1 MKQSKTM
8 ELKKPVRVSLA
19 RQVLTAMESMI
30 RSGKWK
36 VGDRIPAEA
45 ELARA
50 FSVSHNTIREALQS
64 LIHMG
69 MLEARP
75 GDGTY
80 VMASDRFAVAVSNR
94 LKESELPQILEARLA
109 LEKEIARLAA
119 VKRTDEDLK
128 ELENALED
136 CHGRVRQGIEDDMLF
151 HAAVARATHNP
162 VLSELYNVVIRHVQ
176 ENLEK
181 LLQEKQ
187 YDSGAM
193 KLHDDLLAA
202 IRNQE
207 ADEAENIIVKIVEFD
222 TVSIGGHALLKLT
235 EQAIPIMRN
244 RHFFLFGLF
253 SKAVRRNE
261 IGEQESRT
269 GMNNS
274 ERKSVAF
281 CIHW

>member
-94 LKESELPQILEARLA
+94 LKESDLPQILEARLA
-109 LEKEIARLAA
+109 LEKEIVRL
-119 VKRTDEDLK
+119 
-128 ELENALED
+128 
-136 CHGRVRQGIEDDMLF
+136 EDDMLF

-176 ENLEK
+176 ENLER

-187 YDSGAM
+187 YDAGAM

-202 IRNQE
+202 IRKQE

-222 TVSIGGHALLKLT
+222 TVSIGGSC
-235 EQAIPIMRN
+235 P
-244 RHFFLFGLF
+244 
-253 SKAVRRNE
+253 S
-261 IGEQESRT
+261 
-269 GMNNS
+269 
-274 ERKSVAF
+274 
-281 CIHW
+281 

>member
-1 MKQSKTM
+1 
-8 ELKKPVRVSLA
+8 
-19 RQVLTAMESMI
+19 
-30 RSGKWK
+30 
-36 VGDRIPAEA
+36 
-45 ELARA
+45 
-50 FSVSHNTIREALQS
+50 
-64 LIHMG
+64 
-69 MLEARP
+69 
-75 GDGTY
+75 
-80 VMASDRFAVAVSNR
+80 MASDRFAIAVSNR

-136 CHGRVRQGIEDDMLF
+136 CHGRVRPGIEDDMLF

-162 VLSELYNVVIRHVQ
+162 VLSELYNVVILHVQ

-222 TVSIGGHALLKLT
+222 TVSIGGSC
-235 EQAIPIMRN
+235 P
-244 RHFFLFGLF
+244 
-253 SKAVRRNE
+253 S
-261 IGEQESRT
+261 
-269 GMNNS
+269 
-274 ERKSVAF
+274 
-281 CIHW
+281 

>member
-94 LKESELPQILEARLA
+94 LKESELPQILE
-109 LEKEIARLAA
+109 ARLAA

-222 TVSIGGHALLKLT
+222 TVSIGGSC
-235 EQAIPIMRN
+235 P
-244 RHFFLFGLF
+244 
-253 SKAVRRNE
+253 S
-261 IGEQESRT
+261 
-269 GMNNS
+269 
-274 ERKSVAF
+274 
-281 CIHW
+281 

>member
-80 VMASDRFAVAVSNR
+80 VIAVAVSNR

-128 ELENALED
+128 ELENALKD

-202 IRNQE
+202 IRKQE

-222 TVSIGGHALLKLT
+222 TVSIGG
-235 EQAIPIMRN
+235 
-244 RHFFLFGLF
+244 
-253 SKAVRRNE
+253 
-261 IGEQESRT
+261 
-269 GMNNS
+269 
-274 ERKSVAF
+274 AF
-281 CIHW
+281 IS

>member
-109 LEKEIARLAA
+109 AA
-119 VKRTDEDLK
+119 KRTDEDLK
-128 ELENALED
+128 ELENALKD

-222 TVSIGGHALLKLT
+222 TVSIGGSF
-235 EQAIPIMRN
+235 I
-244 RHFFLFGLF
+244 
-253 SKAVRRNE
+253 S
-261 IGEQESRT
+261 
-269 GMNNS
+269 
-274 ERKSVAF
+274 
-281 CIHW
+281 

>member
-109 LEKEIARLAA
+109 A

-128 ELENALED
+128 ELENALKD

-222 TVSIGGHALLKLT
+222 TVSIGGSC
-235 EQAIPIMRN
+235 P
-244 RHFFLFGLF
+244 
-253 SKAVRRNE
+253 S
-261 IGEQESRT
+261 
-269 GMNNS
+269 
-274 ERKSVAF
+274 
-281 CIHW
+281 

>member
-1 MKQSKTM
+1 MKKSKTM
-8 ELKKPVRVSLA
+8 ELKKPVRVSLS

-109 LEKEIARLAA
+109 A
-119 VKRTDEDLK
+119 VKRTEEDLK
-128 ELENALED
+128 ELESALKD
-136 CHGRVRQGIEDDMLF
+136 CHARVRPGIEDDMLF

-162 VLSELYNVVIRHVQ
+162 VLAELYNVVIRHVQ
-176 ENLEK
+176 ENLEG

-187 YDSGAM
+187 YDAGAM
-193 KLHDDLLAA
+193 KLHDDLLDA
-202 IRNQE
+202 IRQRE
-207 ADEAENIIVKIVEFD
+207 ADTAENIIVKIVEFD
-222 TVSIGGHALLKLT
+222 TVSIGG
-235 EQAIPIMRN
+235 Q
-244 RHFFLFGLF
+244 F
-253 SKAVRRNE
+253 SA
-261 IGEQESRT
+261 
-269 GMNNS
+269 
-274 ERKSVAF
+274 
-281 CIHW
+281 

>member
-109 LEKEIARLAA
+109 A

-136 CHGRVRQGIEDDMLF
+136 CHGRVRPGIEDDMLF

-162 VLSELYNVVIRHVQ
+162 VLSELYNVVILHVQ

-222 TVSIGGHALLKLT
+222 TVSIGGSC
-235 EQAIPIMRN
+235 P
-244 RHFFLFGLF
+244 
-253 SKAVRRNE
+253 S
-261 IGEQESRT
+261 
-269 GMNNS
+269 
-274 ERKSVAF
+274 
-281 CIHW
+281 

>member
-1 MKQSKTM
+1 M
-8 ELKKPVRVSLA
+8 
-19 RQVLTAMESMI
+19 
-30 RSGKWK
+30 
-36 VGDRIPAEA
+36 
-45 ELARA
+45 
-50 FSVSHNTIREALQS
+50 
-64 LIHMG
+64 
-69 MLEARP
+69 
-75 GDGTY
+75 
-80 VMASDRFAVAVSNR
+80 
-94 LKESELPQILEARLA
+94 
-109 LEKEIARLAA
+109 EKEIARLAA

-128 ELENALED
+128 ELENALKD

-222 TVSIGGHALLKLT
+222 TVSIGGSC
-235 EQAIPIMRN
+235 P
-244 RHFFLFGLF
+244 
-253 SKAVRRNE
+253 S
-261 IGEQESRT
+261 
-269 GMNNS
+269 
-274 ERKSVAF
+274 
-281 CIHW
+281 

>member
-8 ELKKPVRVSLA
+8 ELKKRVRVSLA

-109 LEKEIARLAA
+109 A

-136 CHGRVRQGIEDDMLF
+136 CHGRVRPGIEDDMLF

-222 TVSIGGHALLKLT
+222 TVSIGGSC
-235 EQAIPIMRN
+235 P
-244 RHFFLFGLF
+244 
-253 SKAVRRNE
+253 S
-261 IGEQESRT
+261 
-269 GMNNS
+269 
-274 ERKSVAF
+274 
-281 CIHW
+281 

>member
-1 MKQSKTM
+1 M

-109 LEKEIARLAA
+109 A

-136 CHGRVRQGIEDDMLF
+136 CHGRVRPGIEDDMLF

-222 TVSIGGHALLKLT
+222 TVSIGGSC
-235 EQAIPIMRN
+235 P
-244 RHFFLFGLF
+244 
-253 SKAVRRNE
+253 S
-261 IGEQESRT
+261 
-269 GMNNS
+269 
-274 ERKSVAF
+274 
-281 CIHW
+281 

>member
-1 MKQSKTM
+1 MNQSKTM
-8 ELKKPVRVSLA
+8 ALKKPVRVSLP

-119 VKRTDEDLK
+119 LKRTDEDLK
-128 ELENALED
+128 ELENALKD
-136 CHGRVRQGIEDDMLF
+136 CHGRVRPGIEDDMLF

-162 VLSELYNVVIRHVQ
+162 VLAELYNVVIRHVQ
-176 ENLEK
+176 ENLER

-187 YDSGAM
+187 YDTCAM
-193 KLHDDLLAA
+193 KLHDDLLDA
-202 IRNQE
+202 IRRRE
-207 ADEAENIIVKIVEFD
+207 ADYAENIIVKIVEFD
-222 TVSIGGHALLKLT
+222 TVSIGSSF
-235 EQAIPIMRN
+235 P
-244 RHFFLFGLF
+244 
-253 SKAVRRNE
+253 S
-261 IGEQESRT
+261 
-269 GMNNS
+269 
-274 ERKSVAF
+274 
-281 CIHW
+281 

>member
-1 MKQSKTM
+1 MEILHGKSLTPGTARGCIHIFAENSAEHGEEKGQS
-8 ELKKPVRVSLA
+8 
-19 RQVLTAMESMI
+19 
-30 RSGKWK
+30 
-36 VGDRIPAEA
+36 AEA

-94 LKESELPQILEARLA
+94 LKESDLPQILE
-109 LEKEIARLAA
+109 ARLAA

-128 ELENALED
+128 ELENALKD

-222 TVSIGGHALLKLT
+222 TVSIGGSC
-235 EQAIPIMRN
+235 P
-244 RHFFLFGLF
+244 
-253 SKAVRRNE
+253 S
-261 IGEQESRT
+261 
-269 GMNNS
+269 
-274 ERKSVAF
+274 
-281 CIHW
+281 

>member
-1 MKQSKTM
+1 MKKPKTM
-8 ELKKPVRVSLA
+8 DLKKPVRVSLS

-119 VKRTDEDLK
+119 VKRTEEDLK
-128 ELENALED
+128 VLESALKD
-136 CHGRVRQGIEDDMLF
+136 CHARVRPGIEDDMLF

-162 VLSELYNVVIRHVQ
+162 VLAELYNVVIRHVQ
-176 ENLEK
+176 ENLEG

-187 YDSGAM
+187 YDAGAM
-193 KLHDDLLAA
+193 KLHDDLLDA
-202 IRNQE
+202 IRRRE
-207 ADEAENIIVKIVEFD
+207 AVSAVIILAQIVEFD
-222 TVSIGGHALLKLT
+222 SVCIGG
-235 EQAIPIMRN
+235 Q
-244 RHFFLFGLF
+244 
-253 SKAVRRNE
+253 
-261 IGEQESRT
+261 
-269 GMNNS
+269 
-274 ERKSVAF
+274 F
-281 CIHW
+281 CA

>member
-1 MKQSKTM
+1 MKKTKTM
-8 ELKKPVRVSLA
+8 ELKKPVRVSLS
-19 RQVLTAMESMI
+19 RQVLNAMESMI

-36 VGDRIPAEA
+36 VGDRIPAEP

-119 VKRTDEDLK
+119 VKRTEED
-128 ELENALED
+128 LENALKD
-136 CHGRVRQGIEDDMLF
+136 CHARVRPGIEDDMLF

-162 VLSELYNVVIRHVQ
+162 VLAELYNVVIRHVQ
-176 ENLEK
+176 ENLEG
-181 LLQEKQ
+181 LLEEKQ
-187 YDSGAM
+187 YDAGAM
-193 KLHDDLLAA
+193 KLHDDLLDA
-202 IRNQE
+202 IRRRE
-207 ADEAENIIVKIVEFD
+207 ADTAENIIVRIVEFD
-222 TVSIGGHALLKLT
+222 TVSIGGQFRA
-235 EQAIPIMRN
+235 
-244 RHFFLFGLF
+244 
-253 SKAVRRNE
+253 
-261 IGEQESRT
+261 
-269 GMNNS
+269 
-274 ERKSVAF
+274 
-281 CIHW
+281 

>member
-109 LEKEIARLAA
+109 A

-128 ELENALED
+128 ELENALKD

-176 ENLEK
+176 ENLER

-202 IRNQE
+202 IRKQE

-222 TVSIGGHALLKLT
+222 TVSIGGSC
-235 EQAIPIMRN
+235 P
-244 RHFFLFGLF
+244 
-253 SKAVRRNE
+253 S
-261 IGEQESRT
+261 
-269 GMNNS
+269 
-274 ERKSVAF
+274 
-281 CIHW
+281 

>member
-94 LKESELPQILEARLA
+94 LKESELPQILE
-109 LEKEIARLAA
+109 ARLAA

-222 TVSIGGHALLKLT
+222 TVSIGG
-235 EQAIPIMRN
+235 
-244 RHFFLFGLF
+244 
-253 SKAVRRNE
+253 
-261 IGEQESRT
+261 
-269 GMNNS
+269 
-274 ERKSVAF
+274 AF
-281 CIHW
+281 IS

>member
-80 VMASDRFAVAVSNR
+80 VMASDRFAVAVR
-94 LKESELPQILEARLA
+94 FWRPGWLWKRKLRGWPPLK
-109 LEKEIARLAA
+109 
-119 VKRTDEDLK
+119 
-128 ELENALED
+128 
-136 CHGRVRQGIEDDMLF
+136 GR
-151 HAAVARATHNP
+151 
-162 VLSELYNVVIRHVQ
+162 
-176 ENLEK
+176 
-181 LLQEKQ
+181 
-187 YDSGAM
+187 M
-193 KLHDDLLAA
+193 K
-202 IRNQE
+202 I
-207 ADEAENIIVKIVEFD
+207 
-222 TVSIGGHALLKLT
+222 
-235 EQAIPIMRN
+235 
-244 RHFFLFGLF
+244 
-253 SKAVRRNE
+253 
-261 IGEQESRT
+261 
-269 GMNNS
+269 
-274 ERKSVAF
+274 
-281 CIHW
+281 

>member
-1 MKQSKTM
+1 MKKSKTM
-8 ELKKPVRVSLA
+8 ELKKPVRVSLS

-80 VMASDRFAVAVSNR
+80 VMASDRFAVSNR

-119 VKRTDEDLK
+119 VKRTEEDLK
-128 ELENALED
+128 ELESALKD
-136 CHGRVRQGIEDDMLF
+136 CHARVRPGIEDDMLF

-162 VLSELYNVVIRHVQ
+162 VLAELYNVVIRHVQ
-176 ENLEK
+176 ENLEG

-187 YDSGAM
+187 YDAGAM
-193 KLHDDLLAA
+193 KLHDDLLDA
-202 IRNQE
+202 IRQRE
-207 ADEAENIIVKIVEFD
+207 ADTAENIIVKIVEFD
-222 TVSIGGHALLKLT
+222 TVSIGG
-235 EQAIPIMRN
+235 Q
-244 RHFFLFGLF
+244 F
-253 SKAVRRNE
+253 SA
-261 IGEQESRT
+261 
-269 GMNNS
+269 
-274 ERKSVAF
+274 
-281 CIHW
+281 

>member
-128 ELENALED
+128 ELENALKD

-162 VLSELYNVVIRHVQ
+162 VLSELYNVVIRQ
-176 ENLEK
+176 K

-222 TVSIGGHALLKLT
+222 TVSIGGSF
-235 EQAIPIMRN
+235 I
-244 RHFFLFGLF
+244 
-253 SKAVRRNE
+253 S
-261 IGEQESRT
+261 
-269 GMNNS
+269 
-274 ERKSVAF
+274 
-281 CIHW
+281 